1 MRTTALVPLATI
13 VGMQGRTVSNDELLS
28 RPTPRVQLTP
38 RETEILELL
47 IDGKANKVIA
57 ADLHIS
63 ERCVKWHLSNLYRK
77 LAVDC
82 RVGAVS
88 SVMRTAAASQPSESA
103 RSASISAGL
112 HWASR
117 AVLGTHVQPSEGEA
131 GTTVTG
137 GSRQPTA
144 PGG

>member
-1 MRTTALVPLATI
+1 MHTTALVVMTTM
-13 VGMQGRTVSNDELLS
+13 VGMRGRTGRNDELLA
-28 RPTPRVQLTP
+28 RATPQVQLTP

-57 ADLHIS
+57 ADLHVS

-88 SVMRTAAASQPSESA
+88 TVMRTAAASQPSESA

-112 HWASR
+112 HWPSR
-117 AVLGTHVQPSEGEA
+117 AVLGSHVQPSEGEA
-131 GTTVTG
+131 RTTVAG
-137 GSRQPTA
+137 GSRQPMA